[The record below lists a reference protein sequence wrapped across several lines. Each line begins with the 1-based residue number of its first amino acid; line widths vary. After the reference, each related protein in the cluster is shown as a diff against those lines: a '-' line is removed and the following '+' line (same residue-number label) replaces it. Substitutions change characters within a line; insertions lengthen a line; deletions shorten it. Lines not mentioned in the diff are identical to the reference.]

1 MLSAKV
7 CRHRACWAFFIAH
20 KLLFVVDWTVLR
32 LCRGRR
38 LPCVVVFRTPSTYR
52 PVGDLSW
59 GITTFCLGC
68 VCATRHGPG
77 IVYLYDHSVALW
89 TSSRAKPLIG
99 LREDSASCWPEKVQ
113 FTRLSCLT
121 GTCVDSSCCDERA
134 KEAFHPN
141 KCGTNRLGALVTAA
155 TAKPQQWHKC
165 SGLRDWIWA
174 LKNYIYDCSYY
185 YYGRSIKVQFNLRN
199 RKQANPVCA

>member
-7 CRHRACWAFFIAH
+7 CRHRECWAFFIAH
-20 KLLFVVDWTVLR
+20 KLIFVVDWTVLR

-99 LREDSASCWPEKVQ
+99 LRKDSASCWPEKVQ
-113 FTRLSCLT
+113 FTRLSWLT
-121 GTCVDSSCCDERA
+121 GTCVLTRVVVTKER
-134 KEAFHPN
+134 KKHFTQINVEQ
-141 KCGTNRLGALVTAA
+141 TVSVRWL
-155 TAKPQQWHKC
+155 PQPQ
-165 SGLRDWIWA
+165 
-174 LKNYIYDCSYY
+174 
-185 YYGRSIKVQFNLRN
+185 
-199 RKQANPVCA
+199 